1 MAIVFD
7 EVTGEIAPT
16 VRAGEGPDTAPAAD
30 GGHPALPAEA
40 LHEALQRRERLLAR
54 LSAD

>member
-7 EVTGEIAPT
+7 EVSGEIAPT
-16 VRAGEGPDTAPAAD
+16 PRAGDIATPPGPGSQTPTAAD
-30 GGHPALPAEA
+30 AEA
-40 LHEALQRRERLLAR
+40 LHRALIQRERLLAR